1 MLAWPCFLLSIWVLQ
16 STSSYHKQGLDEQDC
31 DVSITLICTSTY
43 FSGYRFRSVRVQRVQ
58 AGGDPR
64 GRGRH
69 CSFWHLSRGRARGQG
84 LLPGRGDRDRALLQR
99 RAGSKADQELRP
111 TRKQELKILN
121 ENASKCSGKPLAVP
135 CCGGIR
141 GAFGCFS
148 GGFCSLEAL
157 WAEAR
162 HIKSPG
168 VSCGAVL
175 SAQG

>member
-1 MLAWPCFLLSIWVLQ
+1 MFVLAPLQ
-16 STSSYHKQGLDEQDC
+16 KQGEATG
-31 DVSITLICTSTY
+31 V
-43 FSGYRFRSVRVQRVQ
+43 
-58 AGGDPR
+58 
-64 GRGRH
+64 
-69 CSFWHLSRGRARGQG
+69 
-84 LLPGRGDRDRALLQR
+84 LPGRGDRARARLR
-99 RAGSKADQELRP
+99 RGAGSKVDQELHP

-121 ENASKCSGKPLAVP
+121 KNESKCSGKPLTVP

-141 GAFGCFS
+141 GVFSCFS

-168 VSCGAVL
+168 GSCSAIL